1 MSAGNKPDEAYY
13 QLLTELQ
20 QLDFVLVELTL
31 YLDTHPY
38 DMQAVQQFN
47 QFAQRRQQVAQGLR
61 EPVRAAPAVRPQ
73 LFPLSVGLGEHAV
86 AVASVTPAGEPTTGQ
101 GGTSGDVDL

>member
-1 MSAGNKPDEAYY
+1 MNVAMKPDEAYY
-13 QLLTELQ
+13 KLLHELQ

-47 QFAQRRQQVAQGLR
+47 QFAQRRQQVAQAYESRYGPLLQFGHSFSR
-61 EPVRAAPAVRPQ
+61 YPWDWSNAPWPWQV
-73 LFPLSVGLGEHAV
+73 
-86 AVASVTPAGEPTTGQ
+86 
-101 GGTSGDVDL
+101 